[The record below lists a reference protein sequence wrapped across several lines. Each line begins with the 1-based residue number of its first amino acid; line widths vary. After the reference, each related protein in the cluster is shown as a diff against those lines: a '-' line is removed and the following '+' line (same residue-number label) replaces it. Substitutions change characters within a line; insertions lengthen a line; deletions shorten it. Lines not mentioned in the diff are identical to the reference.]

1 MLEHARRLRA
11 SCSTARGEEKPEAL
25 EVARL
30 VDVEAALEK
39 GDRKAELVRS
49 TERLVEHGRTAP
61 GDAAEDVVRFAQ
73 ADQVVAAVLRRSE
86 GEVGRRETLERFLH
100 DLETEMRHVRADHDA
115 AARARRERFAEG
127 REHARPEVRA
137 RLLEARA
144 RRKTEP
150 FRESVVRRSH
160 LPTHGEGRFP
170 EAKHEIAHER
180 FIECSGG
187 LVADPRRE
195 PCLHPSRDGTA
206 RKHDEEIARA
216 IHAIDTPTAASAE
229 QVQVA
234 PRTSAARV
242 GESTMITTG
251 ELKRGQ
257 RILIDKDPFV
267 VLDLHVQSP
276 SARGASSLTK
286 IRARNLR
293 TGQMVDKTF
302 RGGDR
307 IEEPNLELRGVQFLY
322 RDGDEFHFMDKQSY
336 DQFSLKS
343 EDLGD
348 AAGFLK
354 EGLESIRSV
363 VFNGQVISVDLPN
376 TVVLQVVETAP
387 AIKGAT
393 AQAQTKA
400 AKLETGIEIQVPSYL
415 ESGELVL
422 VDTRDSRFVS
432 RAKS

>member
-1 MLEHARRLRA
+1 
-11 SCSTARGEEKPEAL
+11 
-25 EVARL
+25 
-30 VDVEAALEK
+30 
-39 GDRKAELVRS
+39 
-49 TERLVEHGRTAP
+49 
-61 GDAAEDVVRFAQ
+61 
-73 ADQVVAAVLRRSE
+73 
-86 GEVGRRETLERFLH
+86 
-100 DLETEMRHVRADHDA
+100 
-115 AARARRERFAEG
+115 
-127 REHARPEVRA
+127 
-137 RLLEARA
+137 
-144 RRKTEP
+144 
-150 FRESVVRRSH
+150 
-160 LPTHGEGRFP
+160 
-170 EAKHEIAHER
+170 
-180 FIECSGG
+180 
-187 LVADPRRE
+187 
-195 PCLHPSRDGTA
+195 
-206 RKHDEEIARA
+206 
-216 IHAIDTPTAASAE
+216 
-229 QVQVA
+229 
-234 PRTSAARV
+234 
-242 GESTMITTG
+242 MITTG